1 MKGARFFSKIDM
13 ASAYWA
19 VPIREQDREKT
30 VCYTPRWLL
39 EMCVN
44 GYVLCNSQPTYQR
57 IMDEALVDLKQVDSF
72 VDNVCQYSS
81 TFDEM
86 MERLR
91 ENFEWFQKS
100 NFQKRVE
107 KCKFGY
113 YEVDFVGHHI
123 SAEGV
128 RPVSENVQDVLNF
141 QPPTNIKELEQ
152 FLGMVNYYRKFVPN
166 MARTEEFL
174 N

>member
-13 ASAYWA
+13 TSAYWA
-19 VPIREQDREKT
+19 VPIRKQDREKT

-44 GYVLCNSQPTYQR
+44 ACGLCNSQPTYQR

-81 TFDEM
+81 TFHEM

-91 ENFEWFQKS
+91 EIFEWFQKS
-100 NFQKRVE
+100 NF
-107 KCKFGY
+107 
-113 YEVDFVGHHI
+113 
-123 SAEGV
+123 
-128 RPVSENVQDVLNF
+128 
-141 QPPTNIKELEQ
+141 
-152 FLGMVNYYRKFVPN
+152 
-166 MARTEEFL
+166 
-174 N
+174 